1 MFYNNFN
8 MNGCC
13 NNENKCCPTVC
24 EEKCCEDPVY
34 EAPVEKC
41 IRKDFVHEI
50 VHVCPVHTRIV
61 NNHIY
66 KHTYVPEYTCSEEN
80 VCTNVDDNCCKKF

>member
-41 IRKDFVHEI
+41 IKKDFVHEI
-50 VHVCPVHTRIV
+50 VH
-61 NNHIY
+61 
-66 KHTYVPEYTCSEEN
+66 
-80 VCTNVDDNCCKKF
+80 D

>member
-41 IRKDFVHEI
+41 IKKDFQFQFSKLKIFFITILE
-50 VHVCPVHTRIV
+50 
-61 NNHIY
+61 
-66 KHTYVPEYTCSEEN
+66 
-80 VCTNVDDNCCKKF
+80 

>member
-41 IRKDFVHEI
+41 IKKDFVHEI

-66 KHTYVPEYTCSEEN
+66 KHTYVPEYTCSE
-80 VCTNVDDNCCKKF
+80 CMYKCRW